1 MATTTT
7 ADNCCAVRG
16 SQRLKGS
23 GIAKSPLMET
33 TNMAR
38 RGDAGVGAA
47 VLLVMA
53 GVAVRRRRKKRSVLN
68 PEIFQVQSKKARTKT
83 KKEQRSF
90 GWAQEM
96 GGERKWE
103 RRLASLGE
111 RFQTQIAGRRW

>member
-1 MATTTT
+1 
-7 ADNCCAVRG
+7 
-16 SQRLKGS
+16 
-23 GIAKSPLMET
+23 MET

-38 RGDAGVGAA
+38 RGAAGVGAA

-53 GVAVRRRRKKRSVLN
+53 GVAVRRRRRRKKRSVLN